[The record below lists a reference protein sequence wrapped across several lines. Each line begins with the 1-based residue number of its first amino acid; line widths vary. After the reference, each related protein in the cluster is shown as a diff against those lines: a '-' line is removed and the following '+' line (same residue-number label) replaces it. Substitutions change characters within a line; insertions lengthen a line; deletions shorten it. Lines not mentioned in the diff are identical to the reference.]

1 MELKSLGLEFH
12 KRKSRNQKTWVPRV
26 FTNNQRN
33 NKNTNIN
40 KRSKHKP
47 HKARDQNKNHKH
59 LERSKTETRSNKP
72 TNLMANPR
80 TQALTKP
87 TNPDLPNPNPL
98 AWTKPRQQRLQAK
111 DLCRGFLLL
120 QGKVSFS
127 SVSFFLSF
135 FLFIFYFLFFVEQKL
150 ESLILKF
157 HTTSWKSWGHL
168 LPLFKQ

>member
-1 MELKSLGLEFH
+1 MK
-12 KRKSRNQKTWVPRV
+12 QQT
-26 FTNNQRN
+26 
-33 NKNTNIN
+33 
-40 KRSKHKP
+40 HKP
-47 HKARDQNKNHKH
+47 NG
-59 LERSKTETRSNKP
+59 KP
-72 TNLMANPR
+72 TNLAANSSKKTHELRRRTYEPRRRNPR

>member
-1 MELKSLGLEFH
+1 MRVSSFSSSSSLPLLPLEKKKKKSTSFYKQPKKQQKHKHKHKLEI
-12 KRKSRNQKTWVPRV
+12 KAETTQS
-26 FTNNQRN
+26 
-33 NKNTNIN
+33 
-40 KRSKHKP
+40 KRSKQKPRTPRKVQNRNTKQQTHKP
-47 HKARDQNKNHKH
+47 NG
-59 LERSKTETRSNKP
+59 
-72 TNLMANPR
+72 
-80 TQALTKP
+80 KP